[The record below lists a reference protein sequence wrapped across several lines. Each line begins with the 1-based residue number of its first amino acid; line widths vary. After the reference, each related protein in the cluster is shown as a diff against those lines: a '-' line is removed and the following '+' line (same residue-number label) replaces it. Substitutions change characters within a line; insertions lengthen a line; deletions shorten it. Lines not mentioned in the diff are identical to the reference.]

1 MKESKKMSTL
11 LKSVMLPAKGP
22 REPRRLLPGG
32 PKTGEGKTLKRL
44 HNNGSQKDSYDSKN
58 KEDPK

>member
-1 MKESKKMSTL
+1 MSIL
-11 LKSVMLPAKGP
+11 LKSVMLPTMGP

-32 PKTGEGKTLKRL
+32 PKTREGKTLKRL
-44 HNNGSQKDSYDSKN
+44 HNNRSQKDSYDFKN

>member
-1 MKESKKMSTL
+1 MSTL

-32 PKTGEGKTLKRL
+32 PKARERKTFKKSYK
-44 HNNGSQKDSYDSKN
+44 NGSKKESDDSKN